1 MRKLNELV
9 IFVRRQ
15 PRWRQ
20 IVAVAIIVLVGWW
33 WWRSGGGPAAKT
45 ATFTAR
51 RGPLEI
57 NVLEGGSLQALE
69 SQEVKCEVRVGYQ
82 GTKILRIVEEG
93 YLVTEEDVKTNK
105 VLVELDSSDLEKQI
119 AQQEIQY
126 QQAVA
131 SLIDAQ
137 QNYEIQLNQNQSDI
151 KTAEQKARFARM
163 DFDKFL
169 GDTVTVHIIKDYG
182 LDKILAD
189 ATTGDVEQTSHAEEA
204 GLAKVAAPPSVT
216 EPLPVRSAAT
226 NTGTNL
232 VISTSTNAS
241 PKITVTS
248 TGDAIYGKMQVLFTV
263 PASVRPAVSSSVSDV
278 DTNISTSESVAFP
291 TGIIDFSKYANI
303 DALGDGEAKQ
313 KLRKFEDDLQAAQ
326 KELGQAKAT
335 FEGTQRLFAK
345 QFVAKTELVRDQLMQ
360 DSAELKV
367 QTAETDRAL
376 FLKYDFSKTAELS
389 LSTYTEAVREL
400 DKSRRVAISKL
411 AQAQAKLK
419 SAQGQYEVQTR
430 QRKDLNEQ
438 LEKCTIHAQKSGLV
452 VYGGSGDNYYGNQE
466 PIREG
471 ATVRERQ
478 AIITIPD
485 MTRMSVNVKIHES
498 YIKKIKKGQ
507 KVRITVDAF
516 ADTVLSGEVT
526 KMGVLPDSQNR
537 YMNPDL
543 KVYNTTITI
552 NGTYDWVKPGM
563 SAKVEIL
570 VNKLDDVVYV
580 PFQAVSPSDGKQV
593 CYIAGGFKPER
604 REVEIGD
611 FNDEFI
617 EIKHGLKEGERV
629 LLRLP
634 DGIETGGSENSSTSK
649 EEKPGGSDK
658 PTTPAAPAN
667 VASPAGKT

>member
-1 MRKLNELV
+1 MRKLNKIV
-9 IFVRRQ
+9 IFIRRQ

-20 IVAVAIIVLVGWW
+20 IVAVAVIALIGWW
-33 WWRSGGGPAAKT
+33 WWWHGGGGSAAKMPT
-45 ATFTAR
+45 LPAR

-82 GTKILRIVEEG
+82 GTKILKIVEEG
-93 YLVTEEDVKTNK
+93 YLVSEDDVKNGK

-182 LDKILAD
+182 LDKILTD
-189 ATTGDVEQTSHAEEA
+189 ASTGNVEQTSHAEEA
-204 GLAKVAAPPSVT
+204 GLAKVVAPPSVT
-216 EPLPVRSAAT
+216 EPLPVRSAAG
-226 NTGTNL
+226 NAGTNL
-232 VISTSTNAS
+232 AISANTNALLA
-241 PKITVTS
+241 VS
-248 TGDAIYGKMQVLFTV
+248 TGAT
-263 PASVRPAVSSSVSDV
+263 ASALQSSGANSNALPPISALPRPAASTSVSD
-278 DTNISTSESVAFP
+278 TNMEVADSGSVVFP
-291 TGIIDFSKYANI
+291 TGLIDFSKYANI
-303 DALGDGEAKQ
+303 DVLGDGEAKQ

-335 FEGTQRLFAK
+335 FEGTQRLFAN

-430 QRKDLNEQ
+430 QRKDLTEQ

-452 VYGGSGDNYYGNQE
+452 VYGGGGDNYYGNQE

-485 MTRMSVNVKIHES
+485 MTRMSVNVKIRES

-507 KVRITVDAF
+507 KARITVDAF
-516 ADTVLSGEVT
+516 PDTVLSGEVT

-537 YMNPDL
+537 YMNP
-543 KVYNTTITI
+543 
-552 NGTYDWVKPGM
+552 
-563 SAKVEIL
+563 
-570 VNKLDDVVYV
+570 
-580 PFQAVSPSDGKQV
+580 
-593 CYIAGGFKPER
+593 
-604 REVEIGD
+604 
-611 FNDEFI
+611 
-617 EIKHGLKEGERV
+617 
-629 LLRLP
+629 
-634 DGIETGGSENSSTSK
+634 
-649 EEKPGGSDK
+649 
-658 PTTPAAPAN
+658 
-667 VASPAGKT
+667 

>member
-93 YLVTEEDVKTNK
+93 YFVSEDDVKSGK

-169 GDTVTVHIIKDYG
+169 GETVTVHIIKDYG

-189 ATTGDVEQTSHAEEA
+189 ASTGNVEQTTHAEEA
-204 GLAKVAAPPSVT
+204 GLATVVAPPSVT
-216 EPLPVRSAAT
+216 EPLPVRSAAG

-232 VISTSTNAS
+232 VISANTNTP

-263 PASVRPAVSSSVSDV
+263 PASVRPAALAPGS
-278 DTNISTSESVAFP
+278 DTNLVVADAAGSTFP
-291 TGIIDFSKYANI
+291 TGLIDFTKYANI
-303 DALGDGEAKQ
+303 DVLGDGEAKQ
-313 KLRKFEDDLQAAQ
+313 KLRKFEDDLQVAQ
-326 KELGQAKAT
+326 KELGVAKAT

-345 QFVAKTELVRDQLMQ
+345 QFVAKMELERDQLIQ

-430 QRKDLNEQ
+430 QRKDLTEQ

-507 KVRITVDAF
+507 KARITVDAF

-593 CYIAGGFKPER
+593 CYIAGSFKPER

-634 DGIETGGSENSSTSK
+634 DGIETGGSENSNPPK

-658 PTTPAAPAN
+658 PTAPAAPAN
-667 VASPAGKT
+667 AASPAGKV

>member
-1 MRKLNELV
+1 MRKLNEL
-9 IFVRRQ
+9 IKFVRRQ

-20 IVAVAIIVLVGWW
+20 ITAAAIIVLVGWW
-33 WWRSGGGPAAKT
+33 GLRHSGESGAK
-45 ATFTAR
+45 APTFAAR

-93 YLVTEEDVKTNK
+93 YLVTEADVTNNK

-151 KTAEQKARFARM
+151 KAAELKARFARM

-169 GDTVTVHIIKDYG
+169 GDTVTDKIIKDYG
-182 LDKILAD
+182 LDKILA
-189 ATTGDVEQTSHAEEA
+189 AASTNDVADTSRAEEA
-204 GLAKVAAPPSVT
+204 GQATVTAPPSVT
-216 EPLPVRSAAT
+216 EPLAGKAAAG
-226 NTGTNL
+226 NTGSNMVLATGISAPPPGTNGPALLPIAAAPRPAAPDADTDTNL
-232 VISTSTNAS
+232 VVAGFTPYTFR
-241 PKITVTS
+241 
-248 TGDAIYGKMQVLFTV
+248 TGL
-263 PASVRPAVSSSVSDV
+263 
-278 DTNISTSESVAFP
+278 
-291 TGIIDFSKYANI
+291 IDFKKYANI
-303 DALGDGEAKQ
+303 DMLGDGEAKQ
-313 KLRKFEDDLQAAQ
+313 KLRKFEDDLQSAQ
-326 KELGQAKAT
+326 KDLGVAKAT

-345 QFVAKTELVRDQLMQ
+345 QFVAKMELVRDQLLQ

-367 QTAETDRAL
+367 QTAETSRAL
-376 FLKYDFSKTAELS
+376 FLNYDFSKTAEKS
-389 LSTYTEAVREL
+389 LSDYTEAVREL
-400 DKSRRVAISKL
+400 DKSRRLAISKQ

-430 QRKDLNEQ
+430 QRKDLNAQ
-438 LEKCTIHAQKSGLV
+438 LEKCIIRAQKSGLV
-452 VYGGSGDNYYGNQE
+452 VYGGTGDNFYGNQE

-478 AIITIPD
+478 SIITIPD

-507 KVRITVDAF
+507 KARITVDAF
-516 ADTVLSGEVT
+516 PDTELEGEVT

-537 YMNPDL
+537 WMNPDL

-570 VNKLDDVVYV
+570 VTKLNDVVYV
-580 PFQAVSPSDGKQV
+580 PIQAVSPDSGKQI
-593 CYIAGGFKPER
+593 CYVAATFKPER
-604 REVEIGD
+604 REVETGE

-617 EIKHGLKEGERV
+617 QIKRGLKEGERV
-629 LLRLP
+629 LLRVP
-634 DGIETGGSENSSTSK
+634 DGIETDSPENDSQPK
-649 EEKPGGSDK
+649 EEKPGGPQK
-658 PTTPAAPAN
+658 PSAPITPAKA
-667 VASPAGKT
+667 ASPTGKV